1 MKAIR
6 SVLVAVALALFVSAC
21 GSDSFDETYVGPGER
36 AVGQA
41 IQAEQAEPAG
51 PAGEDGAS
59 ISNDVITT
67 GTASVRTGEPES
79 AAADFAAAVR
89 EEGGRIEFSETG
101 TRGDQPRA
109 VVTARVPAE
118 RYEAVVD
125 ALSDFGE
132 VVAQST
138 QATDVTQERVDLQA
152 RRDALQTSI
161 DRLTE
166 LMTGAD
172 SVEDLLRAEE
182 MLTQR
187 QGELDSLTAQLDHLQ
202 DQVGMSTL
210 TVTFSVDD
218 DGYLPPNVVE
228 RSWQAF
234 LTSLE
239 TMVIVLVG
247 LLPWLVVLGIVI
259 AVVVAVVRRR
269 RRRRASGDS

>member
-6 SVLVAVALALFVSAC
+6 GVLVAVALALFVSAC

-36 AVGQA
+36 AVGQT
-41 IQAEQAEPAG
+41 IQAEQAERAG

-187 QGELDSLTAQLDHLQ
+187 QGELDSLL
-202 DQVGMSTL
+202 
-210 TVTFSVDD
+210 
-218 DGYLPPNVVE
+218 
-228 RSWQAF
+228 
-234 LTSLE
+234 SL
-239 TMVIVLVG
+239 IH
-247 LLPWLVVLGIVI
+247 I
-259 AVVVAVVRRR
+259 
-269 RRRRASGDS
+269 

>member
-6 SVLVAVALALFVSAC
+6 GVLVAVALALFVSAC

-36 AVGQA
+36 AVG
-41 IQAEQAEPAG
+41 QAEPAG

-89 EEGGRIEFSETG
+89 EEGGRIEVSETG

-138 QATDVTQERVDLQA
+138 QATDVTQERVDFQA

-166 LMTGAD
+166 LMTRAD

-210 TVTFSVDD
+210 TVTFTVDD

-239 TMVIVLVG
+239 TIVIVLVG
-247 LLPWLVVLGIVI
+247 LLPWLVVLGAVI